1 MACGAGSVEGWS
13 LGLKSTAGVAPEPP
27 EAPPGPNASFSF
39 LSGSFARGFLVF
51 LSLKCFRTQILLR
64 WLPLGMDLSSAQS
77 EVRRP
82 SPTLSGLPAPPS
94 TAPSGSA
101 GPSLVS
107 SRSAASAASDLRALS
122 ARRPLQWAL
131 EPPAPL
137 LLRNQEFRLES
148 LSRTSLAT
156 MQNYLLTNLSATGVK
171 DQKKILLISKKLQK
185 DQKILLLSKKYPQKP
200 IPSSTIERTT
210 PLCPQLRANCSHR

>member
-1 MACGAGSVEGWS
+1 MALALLKDGRSVLNRPLVLLLNHQKLLLDQMRPRRVGDVLEG
-13 LGLKSTAGVAPEPP
+13 LTVLNYGLP
-27 EAPPGPNASFSF
+27 FSF

-156 MQNYLLTNLSATGVK
+156 MQNYLLTNLSATEC
-171 DQKKILLISKKLQK
+171 IFH
-185 DQKILLLSKKYPQKP
+185 LSQNNGYAGNALGSPGC
-200 IPSSTIERTT
+200 T
-210 PLCPQLRANCSHR
+210 LW

>member
-1 MACGAGSVEGWS
+1 MFWKV
-13 LGLKSTAGVAPEPP
+13 LTVLNYGLP
-27 EAPPGPNASFSF
+27 FSF

-51 LSLKCFRTQILLR
+51 LSLKCFRAQILLR
-64 WLPLGMDLSSAQS
+64 WLPLGMDLSLAQS

-131 EPPAPL
+131 EPPTPL

-171 DQKKILLISKKLQK
+171 DQKKILLVLKKLQK
-185 DQKILLLSKKYPQKP
+185 DQKKILLVSKKQKP
-200 IPSSTIERTT
+200 IPSSTPVCINVWMYACTHV
-210 PLCPQLRANCSHR
+210 CMYVCIVYVCMYVFNGCVQVYV